1 MAGITD
7 DRRRLSDL
15 MEQRRLEL
23 GLRWKQVAEAGG
35 ISYESIRAI
44 RSGTA
49 DMRSLTRHGIETGL
63 RWEAGSVERILAGG
77 DPAPLAEP
85 APVIPPDSSGVYAEV
100 DEVAAMVFV
109 PLIKVRLAE
118 QRSDRPSGEAMFLED
133 GDPLGAGPE
142 VAEGLARA
150 WSLAMDR
157 GLDLDRAVLYAA
169 RAWALAAAYRARQTA
184 RITGQNGALV
194 RRGKAQIPES
204 WSRSGINW

>member
-7 DRRRLSDL
+7 SRRRLSDL

-77 DPAPLAEP
+77 DPAPLTEP
-85 APVIPPDSSGVYAEV
+85 AARHPPGRQR
-100 DEVAAMVFV
+100 
-109 PLIKVRLAE
+109 RL
-118 QRSDRPSGEAMFLED
+118 
-133 GDPLGAGPE
+133 
-142 VAEGLARA
+142 
-150 WSLAMDR
+150 
-157 GLDLDRAVLYAA
+157 
-169 RAWALAAAYRARQTA
+169 
-184 RITGQNGALV
+184 
-194 RRGKAQIPES
+194 RRG
-204 WSRSGINW
+204 R